1 MICWERYKLGLPNVI
16 TLARIFLI
24 PLVMIFLLVRISYG
38 DLIAAGIFAIAALTD
53 SLDGYIARSRKQI
66 TRLGIFLDPLAD
78 KLLISAALV
87 ALVEL
92 HRVPAWIVVI
102 IIAREFAVTGLRAI
116 KSEEGVVIPASVWGK
131 AKTVSQI
138 IAILVVILAP
148 LYESFIPWPVGYWAM
163 VIAAVITIVSGIDYF
178 RKWR

>member
-1 MICWERYKLGLPNVI
+1 MGLPNVI

-38 DLIAAGIFAIAALTD
+38 DLIAAVIFATAALTD
-53 SLDGYIARSRKQI
+53 SLDGYIARSRKQV

-116 KSEEGVVIPASVWGK
+116 KSEEGVVIPASIWGK

-138 IAILVVILAP
+138 VAVLIVILAP
-148 LYESFIPWPVGYWAM
+148 LYESWIPWSIGYWAM
-163 VIAAVITIVSGIDYF
+163 VVAAGVTIFSGIDYF
-178 RKWR
+178 IKWR

>member
-1 MICWERYKLGLPNVI
+1 MTYWERYKLGLPNLL
-16 TLARIFLI
+16 TLARIILI
-24 PLVMIFLLVRISYG
+24 PVIMMFLLVRMPFG
-38 DLIAAGIFAIAALTD
+38 DFIAAGIFGLAALTD
-53 SLDGYIARSRKQI
+53 SVDGYIARTRNQV

-78 KLLISAALV
+78 KLLVTAALV

-116 KSEEGVVIPASVWGK
+116 KSEEGVVIPASIWGK

-138 IAILVVILAP
+138 IAILLVILAP
-148 LYESFIPWPVGYWAM
+148 VYGTWVTWPIGYWAM
-163 VIAAVITIVSGIDYF
+163 IIAAGITIVSGITYF
-178 RKWR
+178 LKWR

>member
-1 MICWERYKLGLPNVI
+1 MGLPNI
-16 TLARIFLI
+16 LTLGRIILI
-24 PLVMIFLLVRISYG
+24 PVIMYFLLVRVPFG
-38 DLIAAGIFAIAALTD
+38 DFIAAGIFGLAALTD
-53 SLDGYIARSRKQI
+53 SVDGYIARTRNQV

-78 KLLISAALV
+78 KLLITAALV

-116 KSEEGVVIPASVWGK
+116 KSEEGVVIPASIWGK

-138 IAILVVILAP
+138 IAILLVILSP
-148 LYESFIPWPVGYWAM
+148 VYEAWVPWPIGYWAM
-163 VIAAVITIVSGIDYF
+163 IIAAGITIISGLDYF
-178 RKWR
+178 LKWR

>member
-1 MICWERYKLGLPNVI
+1 
-16 TLARIFLI
+16 
-24 PLVMIFLLVRISYG
+24 MIFLLVRVSYG
-38 DLIAAGIFAIAALTD
+38 DLIAAGIFAIAAFTD
-53 SLDGYIARSRKQI
+53 SLDGYIARSRKQV

-116 KSEEGVVIPASVWGK
+116 KSEEGVVIPASIWGK

-148 LYESFIPWPVGYWAM
+148 FYDPWVSWPIGYWAM

-178 RKWR
+178 LKWR

>member
-1 MICWERYKLGLPNVI
+1 MGLPNLI
-16 TLARIFLI
+16 TIARIFLI

-78 KLLISAALV
+78 KLLISAALI

-138 IAILVVILAP
+138 VAILVVILAP
-148 LYESFIPWPVGYWAM
+148 LYQSWIPWPIGYWAM
-163 VIAAVITIVSGIDYF
+163 VFAAGITVVSGIEYF

>member
-1 MICWERYKLGLPNVI
+1 MGLPNVI

>member
-1 MICWERYKLGLPNVI
+1 
-16 TLARIFLI
+16 
-24 PLVMIFLLVRISYG
+24 MIFLLVRVSYG

-53 SLDGYIARSRKQI
+53 SLDGYIARSRKQV

-78 KLLISAALV
+78 KLLITAALV

-116 KSEEGVVIPASVWGK
+116 KSEEGVVIPASIWGK

-148 LYESFIPWPVGYWAM
+148 FYDTWVSWPIGYWAM
-163 VIAAVITIVSGIDYF
+163 VIAAGITIVSGIDYF
-178 RKWR
+178 LKWR